1 MKMVSSDA
9 ELRWRLR
16 IGQWMWLCG
25 GTSDLDKSGFSG
37 VKARRPD
44 WSGMKSEREQGNRTE
59 PEIPQNS
66 SRELFFLLVF

>member
-25 GTSDLDKSGFSG
+25 GTSDLDKSGFG
-37 VKARRPD
+37 GMVRTKA
-44 WSGMKSEREQGNRTE
+44 
-59 PEIPQNS
+59 
-66 SRELFFLLVF
+66 